1 MLEPNIPTFYWHDYE
16 TFGLRSL
23 SDRPV
28 QFAGLRTTMDFEPVG
43 DVDLWYARPALDY
56 LPQPE
61 SCLITGITPQEAL
74 QKGLP
79 EAEFAGNIFERFNTP
94 GTLVVGYNNLRFD
107 DNVTRALFWRNLFDL
122 YSHQFKNGCSR
133 WDLFPFVLAVWALRD
148 EGIVW
153 PLRETNDPQKA
164 GLVSFRLEKL
174 TQANGIEHSHA
185 HDAGSDVS
193 ATAALAK
200 FLAHKVPRLW
210 QWALA
215 NRDKTCVVRALNT
228 GKPALWVTATA
239 GQTAGFLRF
248 PMPLAVNPANKNEYV
263 VWDCREDPSMLLSL
277 SAEEIAR
284 RAFGSRSALKEGEA
298 KLPLLKL
305 KVNTSPFVC
314 ADLRVATAR
323 VRERFAVDLQKILA
337 NGEKLN
343 SVANLLT
350 GPVLEALRLAQEAHG
365 GDETEALER
374 DAATARDVDFSLY
387 EGFVN
392 EADKNLMREVHA
404 LSPSTMAERAR
415 EGRIHFA
422 DPRINELF
430 LRMRARS
437 WPETLSTEERLQFQA
452 HCRAVLEGS
461 VEGYTGIEAYF
472 EEIDSRANDVA
483 EALEAGRI
491 TPEKAEA
498 RENVLNS
505 LYDWGE
511 YVAGCVESFSEDP
524 APVQADESD
533 DEASGAHEANS

>member
-122 YSHQFKNGCSR
+122 YSHQFRNGCSR

-153 PLRETNDPQKA
+153 PLRETNDPRKA

-185 HDAGSDVS
+185 HDAGSDVA

-200 FLAHKVPRLW
+200 FLANKVPRLW

-215 NRDKTCVVRALNT
+215 NRDKASVVRALNT
-228 GKPALWVTATA
+228 GRPALWVTATA
-239 GQTAGFLRF
+239 GQAAGFLRF

-263 VWDCREDPSMLLSL
+263 VWDCREDPSMVLSL

-284 RAFGSRSALKEGEA
+284 RAFGPKSALKEGEA
-298 KLPLLKL
+298 RLPLLKL

-314 ADLRVATAR
+314 GDLRVATAR

-350 GPVLEALRLAQEAHG
+350 GPVLEALRLAQEARG
-365 GDETEALER
+365 VDETEALER

-404 LSPSTMAERAR
+404 LSPNAMAERAR

-437 WPETLSTEERLQFQA
+437 WPETLSNEERLQFQA

-498 RENVLNS
+498 RENVLNA

-511 YVAGCVESFSEDP
+511 YVAGCVESLSEEP
-524 APVQADESD
+524 ASEQTDESD
-533 DEASGAHEANS
+533 AEASGAHEGK

>member
-43 DVDLWYARPALDY
+43 DPDLWYARPSIDY

-74 QKGLP
+74 AKGLP
-79 EAEFAGNIFERFNTP
+79 EADFAARIFERFNTP

-153 PLRETNDPQKA
+153 PLRETNDPAKA
-164 GLVSFRLEKL
+164 SLVSFRLEKL

-228 GKPALWVTATA
+228 GKPALWVTASA
-239 GQTAGFLRF
+239 GQTAGYLRF

-263 VWDCREDPSMLLSL
+263 VWDCRADPTELLDL
-277 SAEEIAR
+277 SVEEIAR
-284 RAFGSRSALKEGEA
+284 RAFGSKAELKEGESR
-298 KLPLLKL
+298 LSLFKL

-314 ADLRVATAR
+314 ADLRVAGAR
-323 VRERFAVDLQKILA
+323 VCERFNLDLPTILA
-337 NGEKLN
+337 NGEKLAK
-343 SVANLLT
+343 VANLLE
-350 GPVLEALRLAQEAHG
+350 GPVLEALRIAQASRG
-365 GDETEALER
+365 IDETEAMER
-374 DAATARDVDFSLY
+374 DAAAARDVDFSLY

-392 EADKNLMREVHA
+392 ESDKNLMREVHA
-404 LSPSTMAERAR
+404 LSPNAMAERAR

-437 WPETLSTEERLQFQA
+437 WPETLSNEERTAYQA
-452 HCRAVLEGS
+452 HCRAVLEGRVS
-461 VEGYTGIEAYF
+461 GYTGIEAYF
-472 EEIDSRANDVA
+472 EEIDARANDVA
-483 EALEAGRI
+483 EALEAGRV

-498 RENVLNS
+498 RENVLNA

-511 YVAGCVESFSEDP
+511 YVAGCVEGLSENLNEN
-524 APVQADESD
+524 ADEK
-533 DEASGAHEANS
+533 EA